1 MRSKIFFIIAATLL
15 CVSCE
20 KTFVME
26 TELEI
31 GSRSE
36 TFTATIECEPSTR
49 TSLSDFN
56 SNESFY
62 SLIWSKGDAISIS
75 DGAKTAIYTT
85 DDNYSSTAEF
95 IRSEGSISNKA
106 SQYTAFYPSTI
117 TTSNMVL
124 PATQNYVEDNVH
136 LWIGRVMPLDTAG
149 LDSAM
154 VERMVATADSAQKK
168 AVVKEIGTKFC
179 HYTAAD
185 QEGDAVDITIIK
197 GFWFIKTKI
206 IVKLVGYAGYC
217 KQFLKII
224 EDKIKKQLEMQ

>member
-1 MRSKIFFIIAATLL
+1 MKATTEVLANTKYFSSSFFKDLNGGKYGAYRSA
-15 CVSCE
+15 S
-20 KTFVME
+20 KTIKVKGKFE
-26 TELEI
+26 EI
-31 GSRSE
+31 
-36 TFTATIECEPSTR
+36 
-49 TSLSDFN
+49 
-56 SNESFY
+56 Y
-62 SLIWSKGDAISIS
+62 
-75 DGAKTAIYTT
+75 
-85 DDNYSSTAEF
+85 
-95 IRSEGSISNKA
+95 
-106 SQYTAFYPSTI
+106 
-117 TTSNMVL
+117 
-124 PATQNYVEDNVH
+124 NYVEDNVH